1 MSGLH
6 TWTGLLLGW
15 VLYAM
20 FLTGTVSFFKEEL
33 SQWMRPELPRVTQAL
48 NPAVVAQRVA
58 DEIGRIA
65 PSATQWSIK
74 LPDDRSNSVYAFWR
88 LPVAQDA
95 RGFGEGHFDPVTG
108 RQVEA
113 RGTLGGDFFYRFH
126 FQFVFLNMPTLQQPE
141 AYVGGIG
148 DAFGEDGA
156 LVKDSLREFLQKYID
171 AFAGFVAQQ
180 YK

>member
-1 MSGLH
+1 MSDLH

-48 NPAVVAQRVA
+48 DPAVVAERVA

-65 PSATQWSIK
+65 PNATQWSIK
-74 LPDDRSNSVYAFWR
+74 LPEGRSNSVYAFWR
-88 LPVAQDA
+88 LPIAQDP
-95 RGFGEGHFDPVTG
+95 RGFGEGHFDAVTG

-113 RGTLGGDFFYRFH
+113 RGRSAATSSIASTFNSTTCRRSGGGCLPVWRRC
-126 FQFVFLNMPTLQQPE
+126 
-141 AYVGGIG
+141 
-148 DAFGEDGA
+148 
-156 LVKDSLREFLQKYID
+156 SC
-171 AFAGFVAQQ
+171 
-180 YK
+180 